1 LLRRKAAVKLPAQR
15 LQFTLAGCG
24 SRRHPAFRRMPVA
37 GGDRRRQGPLHRFPS
52 PLFQLSFTFQRRT
65 AMLLQIILH
74 TPKWVFAVFVLLVW
88 LGARQLLSGSVS
100 LAKVTV
106 MPIAM
111 TALSVFGVLSAF
123 GDSLGALLGW
133 AAAAVVLIALV
144 LQRPLPATTRYDA
157 AAREFHV
164 AGSAVPLMLM
174 MGIFFTKYV
183 VGVALAMHPELRQQ
197 ASFAIAIPVLYGA
210 FSGIFAARAV
220 RLWRLAIATDAMAAG
235 ARAA

>member
-1 LLRRKAAVKLPAQR
+1 
-15 LQFTLAGCG
+15 
-24 SRRHPAFRRMPVA
+24 
-37 GGDRRRQGPLHRFPS
+37 
-52 PLFQLSFTFQRRT
+52 
-65 AMLLQIILH
+65 MLLQIILH

-123 GDSLGALLGW
+123 GDSPGALLGW
-133 AAAAVVLIALV
+133 AVVAAAMALVVL
-144 LQRPLPATTRYDA
+144 QQPLPASTRYDR
-157 AAREFHV
+157 AAREFQV
-164 AGSAVPLMLM
+164 AGSAVPLVLM

-183 VGVALAMHPELRQQ
+183 VGAALAMHPELHQQ
-197 ASFAIAIPVLYGA
+197 AGFAVGVPMLYGA

-220 RLWRLAIATDAMAAG
+220 RLWKLAIRTDAMAVA

>member
-1 LLRRKAAVKLPAQR
+1 
-15 LQFTLAGCG
+15 
-24 SRRHPAFRRMPVA
+24 
-37 GGDRRRQGPLHRFPS
+37 
-52 PLFQLSFTFQRRT
+52 
-65 AMLLQIILH
+65 MLLQIILH

-100 LAKVTV
+100 LAKVTA

-133 AAAAVVLIALV
+133 AAAAAALIALV

-197 ASFAIAIPVLYGA
+197 AGFAIAIPVLYGA

-220 RLWRLAIATDAMAAG
+220 RLWRLAIATDDMAAG